1 MTLTVFP
8 FGTDTSSADSLLG
21 PAADATL
28 APRSAPASARYRNAD
43 AILICRCI
51 NPSPR
56 APSAGATSDQK
67 MQSPSHTATAQ
78 PIAVK
83 DLIRKPPKREMGQSV
98 PSLKIEPFCPR
109 RVAHSK
115 FRALC
120 EI

>member
-21 PAADATL
+21 PAADARL
-28 APRSAPASARYRNAD
+28 APRSTLANARYRNAE

-78 PIAVK
+78 PIAIQ
-83 DLIRKPPKREMGQSV
+83 DLPRMPPSREMGHPV
-98 PSLKIEPFCPR
+98 PSL
-109 RVAHSK
+109 
-115 FRALC
+115 
-120 EI
+120 